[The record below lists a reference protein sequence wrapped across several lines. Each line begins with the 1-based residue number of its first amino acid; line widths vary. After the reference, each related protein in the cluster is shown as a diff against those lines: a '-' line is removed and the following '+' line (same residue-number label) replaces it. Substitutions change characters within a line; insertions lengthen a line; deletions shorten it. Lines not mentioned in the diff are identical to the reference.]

1 MHASWLLANMTFFR
15 RSVNCKAMQICRM
28 KVLKIM
34 YSVQNYSEGVYL
46 GMNMNAVKVSSWQIK
61 HFFDK
66 QQSSTFFRQIIHLSE
81 LQEFTGATESFHF
94 GWILCIVVCFTF

>member
-1 MHASWLLANMTFFR
+1 
-15 RSVNCKAMQICRM
+15 
-28 KVLKIM
+28 
-34 YSVQNYSEGVYL
+34 
-46 GMNMNAVKVSSWQIK
+46 MNAVKVSSWQIK

-94 GWILCIVVCFTF
+94 GWMLCIVVCFYDATQGKTKKPARSADQIIQSRKKGNQNPNIQEHLLNCRIED